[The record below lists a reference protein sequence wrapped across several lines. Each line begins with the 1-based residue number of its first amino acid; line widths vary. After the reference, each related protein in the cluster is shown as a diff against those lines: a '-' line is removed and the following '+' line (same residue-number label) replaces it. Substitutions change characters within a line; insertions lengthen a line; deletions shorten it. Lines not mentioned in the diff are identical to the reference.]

1 MNSNVDQISCDV
13 EKEEFQPEQVTQDE
27 NLEKEI
33 SQEFIPQ
40 EVIPQEFIPQEVIP
54 QEEETLVEET
64 SEEVILEE
72 EIREEEISEQ
82 NTPSS
87 DNGVDQ
93 NVNDN
98 ILIDFSDDVDDSVSE
113 GPTNNNNTLEELNNF
128 NGDTRL
134 AQDQDMLVM
143 LSDEKPVNNEYI
155 ENHPDSA
162 VRIDFLNTL
171 FDCNCWD

>member
-64 SEEVILEE
+64 SEEI
-72 EIREEEISEQ
+72 IREEEISEQ

-98 ILIDFSDDVDDSVSE
+98 ILIDFSDDVDHSVSE

-162 VRIDFLNTL
+162 VRIDFKNTL

>member
-13 EKEEFQPEQVTQDE
+13 EKEEFQPEQVSQDE

-64 SEEVILEE
+64 SEEI
-72 EIREEEISEQ
+72 IREEEISEQ

-98 ILIDFSDDVDDSVSE
+98 ILIDFSDDVDHSVSE
-113 GPTNNNNTLEELNNF
+113 GPTNNNNTLEEMNNF

-162 VRIDFLNTL
+162 VRIDF
-171 FDCNCWD
+171 